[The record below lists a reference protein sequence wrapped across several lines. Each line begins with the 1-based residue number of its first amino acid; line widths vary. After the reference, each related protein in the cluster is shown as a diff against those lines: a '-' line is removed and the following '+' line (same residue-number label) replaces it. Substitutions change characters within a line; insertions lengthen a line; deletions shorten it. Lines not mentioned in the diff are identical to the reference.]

1 MEDLESIHLACC
13 YEKSRPSSQ
22 FFSTQVFP
30 DRLTYEES
38 RYALNW
44 FCRDFIMQ
52 WPSHSLAVRLTAG
65 IASIILFVYALAG
78 LALYQSKH
86 QHELQAVT
94 TTENLA
100 RSLAINVSGVL
111 DKVDVGLFAIT
122 SEVERQM
129 AAGGINGALLNG
141 FLTQQQ
147 AQIRDCEGLW
157 VADEKG
163 DVPWGTIMT
172 AGKITNITD
181 REYFQR
187 LHENSHL
194 GMVVSKPV
202 IGRSTKTWSVLLSR
216 RINNAD
222 GSFAGVALGS
232 LRMMEY
238 FSNMFSTIEIGKHG
252 VIAIRDD
259 EMALIVRYPTV
270 ANESG
275 QVGARLV
282 SAKATEATRSSPEAG
297 SYTAVTPVDGIERL
311 YTYRKIANY
320 PLYIFVAKS
329 TDDFLVPWRKEVDI
343 TLLLLAVFTLVIL
356 VFTRTSYRRETESR
370 RAKKM
375 ELFRT
380 AFRTSPDSQFITCLE
395 DGRILEVND
404 GFTPVF
410 GWTREDT
417 TGKTVFDIDIWR
429 YPEERHTSVRLL
441 QQNEYFIDRE
451 AEFVSKDGRTWP
463 GLVSAHVMTLDDTLC
478 IQAIIRDISDRKAAE
493 QQIQKLSFSDQLT
506 GLPNRRLFMDRLEQA
521 LISSARHQWIGA
533 LMFVDLDDFKSIN
546 ETLGHGQGDLFLN
559 EIAQRL
565 RRCVR
570 EGDTVARLG
579 GDKFAFI
586 LENQSTH
593 PQAAASHAENIGK
606 KTLLE
611 IWQPYQLCTST
622 LHRTCSIGI
631 TLFGEQNE
639 DASEPLKRAELAM
652 YQAKACG
659 RNVLRFFD
667 PKMQAIVSARI
678 TLEDGLR
685 EAIKQHRILLHYQP
699 QVTDEGRITGV
710 EALVRWK
717 SLRDGMISPAEFI
730 PLAEAT
736 GLIFPLGQQV
746 LIMACQQLAVWA
758 ERSGFSHLTIAVNVS
773 TRQFNQDDFVEQIRS
788 VLNRSGA
795 NPHRLKL
802 EITESMLVSNVEDV
816 IAKMNALKSI
826 GVGFSLDDFGTGYS
840 SLSYLKRLPLDQLK
854 IDQGFVRDI
863 LVDPNDAAIAKTV
876 VALANSMNLSV
887 IAEGVETRAQRDMLA
902 VIGCHNY
909 QGYLFGRPMDIDALE
924 DYIEGGIDL
933 VRLGRLGDRNK

>member
-1 MEDLESIHLACC
+1 
-13 YEKSRPSSQ
+13 
-22 FFSTQVFP
+22 
-30 DRLTYEES
+30 
-38 RYALNW
+38 
-44 FCRDFIMQ
+44 MQ
-52 WPSHSLAVRLTAG
+52 WRSHSLAVRLAAG
-65 IASIILFVYALAG
+65 IVSIILFVYALAG
-78 LALYQSKH
+78 LALYKSKQ
-86 QHELQAVT
+86 QHELQAII

-100 RSLAINVSGVL
+100 RSLAINVSGIL
-111 DKVDVGLFAIT
+111 DKVDVGLFAVT

-129 AAGGINGALLNG
+129 AVGGINGALLNG
-141 FLTQQQ
+141 YLAQQQ

-163 DVPWGTIMT
+163 DVPWGTLMT
-172 AGKITNITD
+172 AGKVTNITD

-194 GMVVSKPV
+194 GMVVSRPV

-216 RINNAD
+216 RINYAD

-238 FSNMFSTIEIGKHG
+238 FSDMFSTIDVGKQG

-259 EMALIVRYPTV
+259 EMALIVRYPKA

-282 SAKATEATRSSPEAG
+282 SAKATETTRSSPNAG
-297 SYTAVTPVDGIERL
+297 NYTAVAPVDGIERL
-311 YTYRKIANY
+311 YSYRKIANY

-329 TDDFLVPWRKEVDI
+329 TDDILAPWRKEVVI
-343 TLLLLAVFTLVIL
+343 TLLLVAIFTLVIL
-356 VFTRTSYRRETESR
+356 VYTHTSYRRETESR
-370 RAKKM
+370 KTKKM

-380 AFRTSPDSQFITCLE
+380 VFRTSPDSQVITRLE
-395 DGRILEVND
+395 DGRLLEVND

-417 TGKTVFDIDIWR
+417 IGKTVFDIDIWR
-429 YPEERHTSVRLL
+429 YPEERHKSVCLL
-441 QQNEYFIDRE
+441 QQNGYFIDRE

-463 GLVSAHVMTLDDTLC
+463 GLVSAHMMTLDDTLC
-478 IQAIIRDISDRKAAE
+478 IQAIVREISDRKAAE
-493 QQIQKLSFSDQLT
+493 QQIQRLSFADQLT

-521 LISSARHQWIGA
+521 LISSARHQWMGA

-546 ETLGHGQGDLFLN
+546 ETLGHGQGDLILN
-559 EIAQRL
+559 EVAQRL

-579 GDKFAFI
+579 GDKFALI
-586 LENQSTH
+586 LESQSTN
-593 PQAAASHAENIGK
+593 PQEAASHAENIGE
-606 KTLLE
+606 KTLRE
-611 IWQPYQLCTST
+611 IEQPYDVCTST

-631 TLFGEQNE
+631 TLFGEQHE

-667 PKMQAIVSARI
+667 PQMQAIVSARI
-678 TLEDGLR
+678 ALEDGLR
-685 EAIKQHRILLHYQP
+685 KAIKQHHILLHYQP

-717 SLRDGMISPAEFI
+717 DLRGGMIFPAEFI
-730 PLAEAT
+730 PLAEAS
-736 GLIFPLGQQV
+736 GLILPLGQQA
-746 LIMACQQLAVWA
+746 LEIACQQLAAWA
-758 ERSGFSHLTIAVNVS
+758 DRSEFSHLSIAVNVS

-788 VLNRSGA
+788 VLKRYGA

-826 GVGFSLDDFGTGYS
+826 GVVFSLDDFGTGYS

-863 LVDPNDAAIAKTV
+863 LVDLNDAAIAKAV

-887 IAEGVETRAQRDMLA
+887 IAEGVETEAQRDMLA
-902 VIGCHNY
+902 ALGCRNY
-909 QGYLFGRPMDIDALE
+909 QGYLFGPPMDIDALE
-924 DYIEGGIDL
+924 DFIEGGIGL
-933 VRLGRLGDRNK
+933 VLLDRSGYRSK

>member
-1 MEDLESIHLACC
+1 
-13 YEKSRPSSQ
+13 
-22 FFSTQVFP
+22 
-30 DRLTYEES
+30 
-38 RYALNW
+38 
-44 FCRDFIMQ
+44 MQ
-52 WPSHSLAVRLTAG
+52 WRSHSLAVRLAAG
-65 IASIILFVYALAG
+65 IVSIILFVYALAG
-78 LALYQSKH
+78 LALYKSKQ
-86 QHELQAVT
+86 QHELQAII

-100 RSLAINVSGVL
+100 RSLAINVSGIL
-111 DKVDVGLFAIT
+111 DKVDVGLFAVT

-129 AAGGINGALLNG
+129 AVGGINGALLNG
-141 FLTQQQ
+141 YLAQQQ

-163 DVPWGTIMT
+163 DVPWGTLMT
-172 AGKITNITD
+172 AGKVTNITD

-187 LHENSHL
+187 LRESSHL

-202 IGRSTKTWSVLLSR
+202 IGRTTKAWSVLLSR
-216 RINNAD
+216 RINHAD

-238 FSNMFSTIEIGKHG
+238 FTDMFSTIDVGKQG
-252 VIAIRDD
+252 VISIRDE
-259 EMALIVRYPTV
+259 EMALIVRYPKV

-282 SAKATEATRSSPEAG
+282 SAKATAAIRSSPEAG
-297 SYTAVTPVDGIERL
+297 SYTAVAPVDGIERL
-311 YTYRKIANY
+311 YSYRKIANY
-320 PLYIFVAKS
+320 PLYIFVAQS
-329 TDDFLVPWRKEVDI
+329 TDDFLVPWRKEVVI
-343 TLLLLAVFTLVIL
+343 TLLLATVFTLAIL

-370 RAKKM
+370 KAKKM
-375 ELFRT
+375 EVFRT
-380 AFRTSPDSQFITCLE
+380 VFRTSPDSQVITRLE
-395 DGRILEVND
+395 DGRLIEVND

-417 TGKTVFDIDIWR
+417 VGKTVFDIDIWR
-429 YPEERHTSVRLL
+429 YPEDRHAAVRLL
-441 QQNEYFIDRE
+441 QQNGYFIDRE

-463 GLVSAHVMTLDDTLC
+463 GLVSAHMMTLDDTLC
-478 IQAIIRDISDRKAAE
+478 IQAIVREISDRKAAE
-493 QQIQKLSFSDQLT
+493 QQIQRLSFADQLT

-521 LISSARHQWIGA
+521 LISSARHQWMGA

-546 ETLGHGQGDLFLN
+546 ETLGHGQGDLILN
-559 EIAQRL
+559 EVAQRL

-579 GDKFAFI
+579 GDKFALI
-586 LENQSTH
+586 LESQSTN
-593 PQAAASHAENIGK
+593 PQEAASHAENIGE
-606 KTLLE
+606 KTLRE
-611 IWQPYQLCTST
+611 IGQPFELLTST

-631 TLFGEQNE
+631 TLFGEQHE

-667 PKMQAIVSARI
+667 PQMQAIVSARI
-678 TLEDGLR
+678 ALEDGLR
-685 EAIKQHRILLHYQP
+685 KAIKQHHILLHYQP

-717 SLRDGMISPAEFI
+717 DLRGGMIFPAEFI
-730 PLAEAT
+730 PLAEAS
-736 GLIFPLGQQV
+736 GLILPLGQQA
-746 LIMACQQLAVWA
+746 LEIACQQLAAWA
-758 ERSGFSHLTIAVNVS
+758 DRSGFSHLSIAVNVS

-788 VLNRSGA
+788 VLKRYGA

-802 EITESMLVSNVEDV
+802 EITESMLVSNVEGV

-826 GVGFSLDDFGTGYS
+826 GVVFSLDDFGTGYS

-863 LVDPNDAAIAKTV
+863 LVDLNDAEIAKTV

-887 IAEGVETRAQRDMLA
+887 IAEGVETEAQRDMLA
-902 VIGCHNY
+902 ALGCRNY
-909 QGYLFGRPMDIDALE
+909 QGYLFGPPMDIDALE
-924 DYIEGGIDL
+924 DFIEGGIGL
-933 VRLGRLGDRNK
+933 VLLDRSGYRSK